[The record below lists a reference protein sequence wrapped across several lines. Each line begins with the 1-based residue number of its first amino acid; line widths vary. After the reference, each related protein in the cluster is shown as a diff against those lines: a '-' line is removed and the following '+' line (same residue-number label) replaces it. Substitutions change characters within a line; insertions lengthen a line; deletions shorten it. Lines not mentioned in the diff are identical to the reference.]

1 MQNVD
6 FSKKKT
12 KPTPSSLKPSIKSNS
27 RIEKPKAEMKTNGLF
42 DLLQQRNQSIPG
54 MYLLLGSILLFTA
67 GFILGMKTSQNET
80 IFSNNQSLAFR
91 NINPDVEQDIP
102 PLKSVETEVSP
113 EKEETKQA
121 PLPYNMQFPPKPN
134 QLNYIIQLGSFTKEE
149 ASKQGA
155 ALIRERQ
162 EFQGR
167 IFRTTTGKLYVG
179 FFYNYKDAKLM
190 LKKVKKFQDG
200 IFSDASIKNIQ
211 F

>member
-12 KPTPSSLKPSIKSNS
+12 KPSGLKPQTKSNP
-27 RIEKPKAEMKTNGLF
+27 RIEKPKVESKTGGSLF
-42 DLLQQRNQSIPG
+42 DLLQQRNSSIPG

-80 IFSNNQSLAFR
+80 LFSNNQSLAFK
-91 NINPDVEQDIP
+91 NINPDIEQDQP
-102 PLKSVETEVSP
+102 PLKSVESDSTQD
-113 EKEETKQA
+113 KEDTKQT
-121 PLPYNMQFPPKPN
+121 PLPYNLQYPPKPN
-134 QLNYIIQLGSFTKEE
+134 QMNYIIQLGSFTKEE
-149 ASKQGA
+149 ATKQGA
-155 ALIRERQ
+155 SLIREKQ

-179 FFYNYKDAKLM
+179 FFYSKKDAKVM
-190 LKKVKKFQDG
+190 LNKVKKFQDG
-200 IFSDASIKNIQ
+200 IFSDASIKNIE